1 MSSNDDPNALFR
13 SFKKSWENLDP
24 DKLVTIGETWQKILK
39 SVNMGEGTNDL
50 VEKYRGIKGAPLIT
64 ATNAHP

>member
-1 MSSNDDPNALFR
+1 MCDR
-13 SFKKSWENLDP
+13 
-24 DKLVTIGETWQKILK
+24 WQKNLK
-39 SVNMGEGTNDL
+39 LVNMGEGTNDL